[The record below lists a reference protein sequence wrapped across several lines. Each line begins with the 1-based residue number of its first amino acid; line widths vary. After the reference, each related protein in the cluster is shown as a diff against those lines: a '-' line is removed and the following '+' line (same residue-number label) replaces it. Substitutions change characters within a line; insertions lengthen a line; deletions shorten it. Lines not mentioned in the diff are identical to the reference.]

1 MQLKDRDG
9 IACDQC
15 GTTYKTDFLYYS
27 FDFRLIPVQENRRP
41 DLQQIFNMQ
50 VVFSLD
56 ICTQCF
62 EQIKE
67 EVIKNYSKTMTPNVK
82 FRGRPQVGVIC
93 EISGEKMVGTFN
105 YYHCNVVRVDVK
117 MSGQP
122 NICVKC
128 QKQTYESDQVC
139 EGCGG
144 TDFIRP
150 ADTKVDDRFVEIN
163 FSEAAFRNMVDRAES
178 MRKVAGEWA
187 TKS

>member
-27 FDFRLIPVQENRRP
+27 FDFRLVPVHENRRAA
-41 DLQQIFNMQ
+41 LQQLLNQ
-50 VVFSLD
+50 EATFSLD
-56 ICTQCF
+56 ICTACF
-62 EQIKE
+62 EKIKTKVVE
-67 EVIKNYSKTMTPNVK
+67 NYSKGMRGDVK
-82 FRGRPQVGVIC
+82 HRGRPQVGVVC
-93 EISGEKMVGTFN
+93 ELSGEKLIGTFN
-105 YYHCNVVRVDVK
+105 YYHCNVVKVNVR

-122 NICVKC
+122 NVCVKC
-128 QKQTYESDQVC
+128 QKQTYVENQPC

-144 TDFIRP
+144 TDFVRP
-150 ADTKVDDRFVEIN
+150 ADTKIDDRFVEIN
-163 FSEAAFRNMVDRAES
+163 ISEPEFRGMVDRAES